1 MRTNKGPV
9 EESFGVAAL
18 KPMRCSYHST
28 NAAVVDCSRCARPLC
43 PACDHRIRGFPYC
56 QDCIVAGVEML
67 QSRVPLLEARQS
79 RPQTSP
85 WVALLLSFVVPGL
98 GSAYNGQTSKA
109 LVHFA
114 LFASCIQFAA
124 VTNALAF
131 FVLAAVGVWFFAAV
145 DAFRTAQLIRAGLA
159 PDAEM
164 DSIARRLYG
173 HPTAWAVLLVAL
185 GALFFLNSVMR
196 VRLPVRQM
204 LPAVLVLLGAYM
216 LFDYLRRGA
225 RRTRGDAGVDNF
237 PHAAGAHFGGTSFR
251 TGELSAQIAE
261 RRRNDTFPPRV

>member
-1 MRTNKGPV
+1 M
-9 EESFGVAAL
+9 
-18 KPMRCSYHST
+18 
-28 NAAVVDCSRCARPLC
+28 
-43 PACDHRIRGFPYC
+43 
-56 QDCIVAGVEML
+56 AGVEML
-67 QSRVPLLEARQS
+67 QSSVPLLETQQT

-114 LFASCIQFAA
+114 MFASCIQFAA
-124 VTNALAF
+124 VTNARAF
-131 FVLAAVGVWFFAAV
+131 FILAAVGVWFFAAV

-173 HPTAWAVLLVAL
+173 HPTAWAVLLVTL
-185 GALFFLNSVMR
+185 GAVFFLNSVMH

-204 LPAVLVLLGAYM
+204 LPAALVLLGAYM
-216 LFDYLRRGA
+216 LFDYLRRGS
-225 RRTRGDAGVDNF
+225 RRARGDMGVNNF
-237 PHAAGAHFGGTSFR
+237 PHAAGYHLGGTSFR
-251 TGELSAQIAE
+251 TGELATQVSE